1 MAKKAKS
8 TRSTGTG
15 AGRPRPL
22 KREATEA
29 VELLSKFAATMAH
42 EIRNPLAT
50 IFSALSQV
58 RKHGQVV
65 GDSATLLDIAE
76 EEALRL
82 NRMVAGL
89 LEFARPRPPKLQ
101 GARPLEAASDA
112 VSAFRRQECLP
123 EDLDLA
129 VDEGGEQLLAWLDAD
144 RIQRALQHLL
154 DNAVHATGSGPRRV
168 RVRVFAHDGP
178 PSKVVVEVEDDGAGI
193 PREYMDRVFDPFF
206 SSKPSGIGLG
216 LPVVKRIA
224 EDHGGSVEID
234 SAPGE
239 GTRVRIFLEPA
250 PGREGQEPVLRRKEA
265 KERRA

>member
-1 MAKKAKS
+1 MAKKAK
-8 TRSTGTG
+8 TTKVAG
-15 AGRPRPL
+15 GRPGPP
-22 KREATEA
+22 KRESVEA

-65 GDSATLLDIAE
+65 GDSATLLNIAE

-89 LEFARPRPPKLQ
+89 LEFARPRPPKLR
-101 GARPLEAASDA
+101 GGRPLEAVSDA
-112 VSAFRRQECLP
+112 VNAFRRQECLP

-129 VDEGGEQLLAWLDAD
+129 VEGGGEQLLAWLDAD
-144 RIQRALQHLL
+144 HIQRALQHLL
-154 DNAVHATGSGPRRV
+154 DNAVHAPGPGPRRV
-168 RVRVFAHDGP
+168 RARVLAHEGP
-178 PSKVVVEVEDDGAGI
+178 PQKVIVEVEDDGAGI
-193 PREYMDRVFDPFF
+193 PRDFMDRVFDPFF

-216 LPVVKRIA
+216 LPVVRRIA
-224 EDHGGSVEID
+224 EDHGGRVEID
-234 SAPGE
+234 SVPGK

-250 PGREGQEPVLRRKEA
+250 PGREGQEPVLKKKEKEA
-265 KERRA
+265 KEPRS